1 MVFSSTI
8 FIFGFLPLLVLV
20 YFVARDEARNYV
32 LLLFSLIFY
41 AWGGP
46 KFLLVMVAVVLID
59 YVMAIGIEYFKRKS
73 YMAVSRACLL
83 FSIISN
89 IGVLIFY
96 KYTKFFLENIKLLLN
111 CEIVIP
117 NIILPI
123 GISFFTFQALSYVI
137 DVYKKDADV
146 QKNFFY
152 LLLYVSLFP
161 QLVAGPI
168 VRYKTVDKE
177 IAKRSV
183 TQQDIVD
190 GIERFILGFAKKVIL
205 ANKLGELADSI
216 YNSGDN
222 LFTLTAWLAAAAY
235 MLQIYFDFSAYSDM
249 AIGLGRIFGFHFM
262 ENFNFPYI
270 SKSVTEFWR
279 RWHISLSTW
288 FRDYIYIPLG
298 GNRCGKGRWFFN
310 LFVVWL
316 LTGIWHG
323 ASWNFI
329 LWGLYYFIFLI
340 FEKVFLGRFLNKLP
354 SCFQHLY
361 TLFIIF
367 IGWILFRIESLQG
380 IMQMFRTM
388 FSFKIDEVSLNLVS
402 LYLCKY
408 GIYLVAAIIFS
419 VPIHPYFKTKISAY
433 LSNYRTMKISV
444 ICIYYG
450 MLLVLFYV
458 TVLYLI
464 NSTYNPFIYFRF

>member
-8 FIFGFLPLLVLV
+8 FIFGFLPLLVAV
-20 YFVARDEARNYV
+20 YFVAREKARNYI

-46 KFLLVMVAVVLID
+46 KFLLVMVLVVLID
-59 YVMAIGIEYFKRKS
+59 YVMAIGIDYFKNKKWIAAS
-73 YMAVSRACLL
+73 KACLI
-83 FSIISN
+83 FSILSN
-89 IGVLIFY
+89 IGILGFY
-96 KYTKFFLENIKLLLN
+96 KYTKFLLQNIKMLFHW
-111 CEIVIP
+111 EIAIP
-117 NIILPI
+117 DIILPI

-137 DVYKKDADV
+137 DVYKQDAEV

-152 LLLYVSLFP
+152 VLLYVSLFP

-177 IAKRSV
+177 IAKRSI

-216 YNSGDN
+216 YNTSDN
-222 LFTLTAWLAAAAY
+222 LYMLTIWLAAAAY

-262 ENFNFPYI
+262 ENFDFPYI

-298 GNRCGKGRWFFN
+298 GNRYSKKRWFFN
-310 LFVVWL
+310 LLIVWL

-323 ASWNFI
+323 AAWNFI
-329 LWGLYYFIFLI
+329 MWGMYYFTFLI
-340 FEKVFLGRFLNKLP
+340 IEKVFLARYLKKLP
-354 SCFQHLY
+354 SFFQHLY
-361 TLFIIF
+361 ALFIIF
-367 IGWILFRIESLQG
+367 IGWILFRIESIHGILQ
-380 IMQMFRTM
+380 IFKIM
-388 FSFKIDEVSLNLVS
+388 FSFNVNKVSIKLMS

-408 GIYLVAAIIFS
+408 GIYLAFAIIFS
-419 VPIHPYFKTKISAY
+419 MPIHRYIKTKISIF
-433 LSNYRTMKISV
+433 LSKYKTKKNKV

-450 MLLVLFYV
+450 LLLLLFFITILFLV
-458 TVLYLI
+458 